1 MAVHGPH
8 SRVSQFFGLNRNQNT
23 LDFVDVPIG
32 NDSAV
37 FLDPSRLRAMD
48 TPWATECNSL
58 LQHFFET
65 LLRCL
70 AEDNEAFG
78 LSMLTALSEKN
89 EFHLG
94 LSKGKS
100 DGRAFGPKYAGR
112 VWSTLQKSA
121 ARGSGL
127 LRDLEDTILFI
138 DGIGPDRVSDAVCNV
153 IRGPL
158 IKYTQA
164 MCQYYDISLTQD
176 VPSGPV
182 WDATT
187 ETWEEAMIPL
197 PMTPYGPLLLV
208 PKIAVRHRL
217 VYDSN
222 NYFTHYLLPEM
233 RIHEIQMR
241 TGLVHL
247 LKSTGEP
254 RVTKKALKEK
264 YGVTKLT
271 IVDQS
276 IKHPG
281 ALDQY
286 RQSLPRRSAA
296 ISHEQLASIENIAPP
311 NFSALLRAVTETAV
325 GRDAA
330 SAYEDAIE
338 RLLSPLFF
346 PALTSP
352 TKQHQI
358 HQGRKRIDLTYL
370 NTASTGFFSWLHQ
383 HYPSAHIFIECKNYG
398 REIANPELDQ
408 LTGRFSPSRGQVG
421 LLVCRSLA
429 DAARIER
436 SCRDTANDHRGFVMV
451 LTDADLTELV
461 RSLSTDGLGFGMLR
475 TKFQNLIM

>member
-32 NDSAV
+32 NDAAV

-208 PKIAVRHRL
+208 PKIAVRQRL
-217 VYDSN
+217 VYD
-222 NYFTHYLLPEM
+222 
-233 RIHEIQMR
+233 
-241 TGLVHL
+241 
-247 LKSTGEP
+247 
-254 RVTKKALKEK
+254 
-264 YGVTKLT
+264 
-271 IVDQS
+271 
-276 IKHPG
+276 
-281 ALDQY
+281 
-286 RQSLPRRSAA
+286 
-296 ISHEQLASIENIAPP
+296 
-311 NFSALLRAVTETAV
+311 
-325 GRDAA
+325 
-330 SAYEDAIE
+330 
-338 RLLSPLFF
+338 
-346 PALTSP
+346 
-352 TKQHQI
+352 
-358 HQGRKRIDLTYL
+358 
-370 NTASTGFFSWLHQ
+370 
-383 HYPSAHIFIECKNYG
+383 
-398 REIANPELDQ
+398 
-408 LTGRFSPSRGQVG
+408 
-421 LLVCRSLA
+421 
-429 DAARIER
+429 
-436 SCRDTANDHRGFVMV
+436 
-451 LTDADLTELV
+451 
-461 RSLSTDGLGFGMLR
+461 
-475 TKFQNLIM
+475 